1 MNRDPSQAGFPPR
14 TSSRASSASRL
25 STQSSNRSLHSLHS
39 LHSMASARPKSPL
52 SGRPSGEG
60 ADDEEEETTPSM
72 RQGEWGGR
80 RAFSH
85 ARSRTTSNNTHSPHR
100 LYSDDASSIH
110 SSRTTG
116 EGDLTMGS
124 FYPGPLPP
132 GSRSTPTSPRVRPH
146 YGPPASPTHP
156 SNPYASQG
164 LSPLRLLPRSP
175 LKERTPLE
183 DFTFFREAGA
193 FSDDDRWLP
202 ASAENVGD
210 DSESIHSVASV
221 GGGAGRS
228 TSLRNAR
235 LREDIEK
242 AAQRIKER
250 ASMEEMSRAAGS
262 SEGAESAVPPH
273 VQPPPARSSVG
284 SASSVSLYPPA
295 PSLPPLPV
303 SLSDYHDSADARSL
317 RSVASGTG
325 STPSV
330 TGTWPP
336 PSVTSGSG
344 SARGEYAVR
353 GEKPERP
360 RQRESREWSQTCWVW
375 AKEKAP
381 SSSAVAK
388 FSKAPLIRDVPSVM
402 KRKSAKRESAHH
414 LLSPAEA
421 MLFNVDDSSSKS
433 SKTSSSKDKS
443 KVPIGPSAAGKEGG
457 WRRATGVLRDDGYFR
472 VFGDSDKVI
481 LHSVYLPSCAR
492 TDVRAVDHSLF
503 GRPNCVSISHRSTSL
518 NTPSRSS
525 FAASSSSSH
534 PPSSTSSLRSSLDEP
549 LYLCFP
555 SVVATQVWLVMTH
568 CFARPEYYLAS
579 GAATPR
585 PVRTARKQGAAWP
598 SDDGTESDEAKPDE
612 LEKSCRIY
620 RSLFLAINEGR
631 GLGDLTTEVARP
643 GAKTSWERPSVGR
656 EGSGSS
662 PPDSNGGGAEAYSLA
677 AIDSPSKAGS
687 VTSSLPMPK
696 LQTRPSESGKDKDK
710 DEVGG
715 VESYCE
721 IEIGGEVVARTAL
734 RRGTSPFWNEAFN
747 FSDLPP
753 FTLPITIRVLQ
764 ATKHSSRPHVLGTT
778 TVRVPDLPRHELVED
793 WWSIKPTTQTK
804 STDVIGE
811 LSLSMRIG
819 EEVVLPSREYETMLK
834 LLTDDVDADLATDI
848 AHEFP
853 SDLEDVTKI
862 LLRIYQAES
871 QLVTRLRRL
880 ADLEVDDN
888 NRQNRSSAILFRGN
902 TILTKSVELYLRLI
916 GAEYLE
922 ASIGE
927 PIRRI
932 CKEKVEIEIDPM
944 RLKSGWKEKELQAN
958 IHALHE
964 WTLTVWNSIYDAR
977 EKCPQDLRQIFGHI
991 QRIVVEKYGHG
1002 EDQKNTRWTS
1012 VSAFIFLRFFVP
1024 AVLNPKLFFIVSSP
1038 PDTKSQRTLT
1048 LVAKTLQGL
1057 ANFSSFGQKEPWM
1070 LPMNPF
1076 VQDNTSAFVDF
1087 IEHVSTPA
1095 ASTAYRQEWTSP
1107 LASTYLAP
1115 YRLRNSLA
1123 PLAKEGVPL
1132 LPHLIDLPR
1141 ELGLLA
1147 SYISRGVVEKGPR
1160 DELAATSGRSE
1171 TPSIASSRGGR
1182 SHRFLELTETCI
1194 EVHEESRRRGGGLV
1208 SALSY
1213 YELRGKQADPMTR
1226 IGSKTSRMTGRPA
1239 TASAAG
1245 GRERGKSLT
1254 VPSSRP
1260 STAST
1265 TEELHIRNPV
1275 RPNTPPPVTASG
1287 SLRESSEISGR
1298 NSTASRRSHRSF
1310 TINGTSPG
1318 RRGSFPPKSFSTEDL
1333 SLLAAIQ
1340 TGPTAAE
1347 LLREGAGSPIPASAT
1362 VRSFAAYLE
1371 STAESGSDIEPAE
1384 ADSSRANEDAF
1395 LDAYTDADA
1404 DVEDEVLPRS
1414 SAAAEEAAQPYQ
1426 FPPPSAAAIQ
1436 KSNSKASSTNS
1447 SSSSASR
1454 TTPRTHIP
1462 QGAPTS
1468 RIRITQETTTTTTY
1482 ISDLSP
1488 AVHAALA
1495 PAAVLDDLAPSPAT
1509 AETGTPFES
1518 EFGGMPFAAPRGR
1531 AQISATTTT
1540 STKSAAASGSGWI
1553 LPTSASNMNIS
1564 AEVSASGPAAAGRRA
1579 SSAGLMSG
1587 FGMGR
1592 APRVDEDGGE
1602 TRSSG
1607 SGGSGKGG
1615 LLSRAM
1621 GRKGSRA
1628 S

>member
-1 MNRDPSQAGFPPR
+1 MIDRMNRDPSHAASPASFPPR

-52 SGRPSGEG
+52 VGRASGEG
-60 ADDEEEETTPSM
+60 ADDEEETTPSM
-72 RQGEWGGR
+72 RQEEWGGR

-85 ARSRTTSNNTHSPHR
+85 TRSRTTSNNTHSPHR

-110 SSRTTG
+110 SSRTGG

-124 FYPGPLPP
+124 FYTGALPP
-132 GSRSTPTSPRVRPH
+132 QSRSTPTSPRVRPH
-146 YGPPASPTHP
+146 YGPPSSSTPP
-156 SNPYASQG
+156 SNPYTPQG

-183 DFTFFREAGA
+183 DLTFFREAGA
-193 FSDDDRWLP
+193 FSDDDRWMP
-202 ASAENVGD
+202 RSAENVAN

-221 GGGAGRS
+221 GGGPGRS
-228 TSLRNAR
+228 TSSRNAR

-262 SEGAESAVPPH
+262 SEEAESSVSPH
-273 VQPPPARSSVG
+273 VQQPPARSSVT
-284 SASSVSLYPPA
+284 SVSSAPLYPPA
-295 PSLPPLPV
+295 PSLPPLSA

-317 RSVASGTG
+317 RSVASGSG
-325 STPSV
+325 SVPSV

-336 PSVTSGSG
+336 PSVASGSG
-344 SARGEYAVR
+344 SARGEYAAP
-353 GEKPERP
+353 GERSERP

-375 AKEKAP
+375 AKEKG
-381 SSSAVAK
+381 SSSSGGGK

-421 MLFNVDDSSSKS
+421 MMFSVDDSSVKS
-433 SKTSSSKDKS
+433 SKSSSSKDKG
-443 KVPIGPSAAGKEGG
+443 KVPIGPSVGGKDGG

-472 VFGDSDKVI
+472 VFSDSDKII
-481 LHSVYLPSCAR
+481 LHSVYLPSYAR
-492 TDVRAVDHSLF
+492 TDVRPVDHSLF
-503 GRPNCVSISHRSTSL
+503 GRPNCVSISHRSNSPS
-518 NTPSRSS
+518 TPSRSS
-525 FAASSSSSH
+525 FAASSSSH
-534 PPSSTSSLRSSLDEP
+534 PPSSTSSLRANLDEP

-585 PVRTARKQGAAWP
+585 PVRTARKPGAAWP

-620 RSLFLAINEGR
+620 RSLFLTINEGR
-631 GLGDLTTEVARP
+631 GLGDLTTEVVRP
-643 GAKTSWERPSVGR
+643 GAKASWERPTLGW
-656 EGSGSS
+656 ESS
-662 PPDSNGGGAEAYSLA
+662 SSLTADSNGGGAEAYSLPA
-677 AIDSPSKAGS
+677 MDSPNKAGS
-687 VTSSLPMPK
+687 AASSLPMPK
-696 LQTRPSESGKDKDK
+696 LQTRPSEGGKDK

-734 RRGTSPFWNEAFN
+734 RRGVSPFWNEAFT

-793 WWSIKPTTQTK
+793 WWSIKPTTQAR

-871 QLVTRLRRL
+871 QLVTRLLRF

-964 WTLTVWNSIYDAR
+964 WTLTVWNSIYAAR

-991 QRIVVEKYGHG
+991 QRIVVEKYGQG

-1095 ASTAYRQEWTSP
+1095 PSTAYRQEWTSP

-1115 YRLRNSLA
+1115 YRLRNSLT

-1147 SYISRGVVEKGPR
+1147 LYISRGVTEKGPQ
-1160 DELAATSGRSE
+1160 DELAATFARSE

-1182 SHRFLELTETCI
+1182 SHRFIELTETCI

-1213 YELRGKQADPMTR
+1213 YELRGQQANPKTR

-1239 TASAAG
+1239 TANPPG

-1275 RPNTPPPVTASG
+1275 RPITPPPLTATG

-1333 SLLAAIQ
+1333 SLLASIQ

-1362 VRSFAAYLE
+1362 VRSFAAYLD
-1371 STAESGSDIEPAE
+1371 STAESGSDVEPPEAE
-1384 ADSSRANEDAF
+1384 SSQANEDAF
-1395 LDAYTDADA
+1395 LDAYTGADA
-1404 DVEDEVLPRS
+1404 DVEDEVLPGS

-1426 FPPPSAAAIQ
+1426 FPRPCSSSTAAVQ
-1436 KSNSKASSTNS
+1436 KSKSKASSTHS
-1447 SSSSASR
+1447 SSSTASR
-1454 TTPRTHIP
+1454 STPRTHIP
-1462 QGAPTS
+1462 QAVPTS

-1482 ISDLSP
+1482 ISDLPAAARTALSP
-1488 AVHAALA
+1488 AT
-1495 PAAVLDDLAPSPAT
+1495 VLDDLASPAAT
-1509 AETGTPFES
+1509 EDCTPFES
-1518 EFGGMPFAAPRGR
+1518 EFGGMPFTAPLVRT
-1531 AQISATTTT
+1531 QISAT
-1540 STKSAAASGSGWI
+1540 STKSAGSGWS
-1553 LPTSASNMNIS
+1553 LPSSASNMSIS
-1564 AEVSASGPAAAGRRA
+1564 AEVSASGPGAAGRRA

-1592 APRVDEDGGE
+1592 APRVDEDGAE
-1602 TRSSG
+1602 ARSSG